1 METYIDEA
9 NYLNEHLNSTTPLT
23 INGEVYYFKNLVDMN
38 TDKSIQIESNSTYLK
53 TSPLQK
59 PNDVVTITKVLDLNV
74 FERGKTYVFS
84 VDDCLENAFRDT
96 IETNDTFSNPTNN
109 FLVWRMPGD
118 TIGMSS

>member
-1 METYIDEA
+1 
-9 NYLNEHLNSTTPLT
+9 
-23 INGEVYYFKNLVDMN
+23 MN

-109 FLVWRMPGD
+109 FFVWTMPGD